1 MKAIKYFLYALIA
14 TFVFAGCSDDP
25 TYTRG
30 ESEADGCYGVYFPSQ
45 DNAADLELDP
55 ADPTVLTFTAMRTND
70 ADAITVPVTVTG
82 SEDAIF
88 SASEI
93 SFDDGATETT
103 FQVSF
108 PDAEI
113 GTTYS
118 CNIQIEDKKYAF
130 IYGEKASGVSFS
142 VTRVKWNLVTGPKG
156 ETKGKWRDDILSSAY
171 GIPNRYGEGEVE
183 IYERDDNPGYYRI
196 SNVYSAEYLASLLN
210 MSPSEVSGNRSDVI
224 TYIDATNPDKVWL
237 PEQSTGVFLNSGD
250 GIVSFASQV
259 PENGFNGSGYGTN
272 VNGVITF
279 PAKSV
284 LLMFGDDGW
293 YVGNAGGMQR
303 LMLPGAEEYD
313 YSLALTDS
321 EPADGKVE
329 IAAKLGADV
338 AKVKYAFFEG
348 VFGDAIAKANSAGID
363 AGTVESKEITA
374 DGTIVAQFEETGKYT
389 VVANIYDEAGEL
401 QGYEFLSFGYV
412 KAGDD
417 KPVVLSVRTELT
429 WEFEAQG
436 HTPENSIRSIIFGE
450 NIESGYMG
458 LFKSAD
464 LTGKSSED
472 LIEIAKTS
480 GKAIT
485 AEEIDKINDT
495 GLSLLHKGLN
505 AGTDYVL
512 LVWAY
517 NGYYGKLYSV
527 QQTTAGK
534 PDPLQIHYTYDD
546 VENGLTKAGYCGTW
560 DYYAVD
566 AYDKTGNTSRQYFG
580 QVVVEDGGTTSGY
593 ADFDNVFSD
602 YVKVSGLT
610 GAPQAFNAGESQYMA
625 WSGGLLYVL
634 APQLI
639 GNVTLQGTD
648 YFVNVAYTAE
658 GDDGVYNGRGL
669 LLGAPVADGLVA
681 FVPNPQLQASNNLT
695 FTGMRFGIYAD
706 YDPATNK
713 FSGGEGGIVFHEW
726 LLLAD
731 PDLYPAADMAS
742 VVKALSVQPGNY
754 VELRGPELA
763 KVIVGENRMPA
774 DRGRECEIV
783 GMPVLGAAKAKVE
796 FRQGIAARSA
806 DFTRRTGAK
815 ITE

>member
-1 MKAIKYFLYALIA
+1 M
-14 TFVFAGCSDDP
+14 G
-25 TYTRG
+25 
-30 ESEADGCYGVYFPSQ
+30 
-45 DNAADLELDP
+45 
-55 ADPTVLTFTAMRTND
+55 
-70 ADAITVPVTVTG
+70 
-82 SEDAIF
+82 IF
-88 SASEI
+88 
-93 SFDDGATETT
+93 
-103 FQVSF
+103 
-108 PDAEI
+108 
-113 GTTYS
+113 
-118 CNIQIEDKKYAF
+118 
-130 IYGEKASGVSFS
+130 YGE
-142 VTRVKWNLVTGPKG
+142 
-156 ETKGKWRDDILSSAY
+156 
-171 GIPNRYGEGEVE
+171 
-183 IYERDDNPGYYRI
+183 PG
-196 SNVYSAEYLASLLN
+196 
-210 MSPSEVSGNRSDVI
+210 
-224 TYIDATNPDKVWL
+224 
-237 PEQSTGVFLNSGD
+237 
-250 GIVSFASQV
+250 
-259 PENGFNGSGYGTN
+259 
-272 VNGVITF
+272 
-279 PAKSV
+279 
-284 LLMFGDDGW
+284 
-293 YVGNAGGMQR
+293 QR
-303 LMLPGAEEYD
+303 L
-313 YSLALTDS
+313 
-321 EPADGKVE
+321 
-329 IAAKLGADV
+329 
-338 AKVKYAFFEG
+338 
-348 VFGDAIAKANSAGID
+348 
-363 AGTVESKEITA
+363 
-374 DGTIVAQFEETGKYT
+374 
-389 VVANIYDEAGEL
+389 
-401 QGYEFLSFGYV
+401 GYEFLSFGYV

-658 GDDGVYNGRGL
+658 GDDGVYSGRGL

-695 FTGMRFGIYAD
+695 FTGMWFGIYAG

-783 GMPVLGAAKAKVE
+783 GMPALGAAKAKVE

>member
-284 LLMFGDDGW
+284 LLMFG
-293 YVGNAGGMQR
+293 V
-303 LMLPGAEEYD
+303 
-313 YSLALTDS
+313 
-321 EPADGKVE
+321 
-329 IAAKLGADV
+329 
-338 AKVKYAFFEG
+338 
-348 VFGDAIAKANSAGID
+348 
-363 AGTVESKEITA
+363 
-374 DGTIVAQFEETGKYT
+374 
-389 VVANIYDEAGEL
+389 
-401 QGYEFLSFGYV
+401 
-412 KAGDD
+412 
-417 KPVVLSVRTELT
+417 
-429 WEFEAQG
+429 
-436 HTPENSIRSIIFGE
+436 
-450 NIESGYMG
+450 
-458 LFKSAD
+458 
-464 LTGKSSED
+464 
-472 LIEIAKTS
+472 
-480 GKAIT
+480 
-485 AEEIDKINDT
+485 
-495 GLSLLHKGLN
+495 
-505 AGTDYVL
+505 
-512 LVWAY
+512 
-517 NGYYGKLYSV
+517 
-527 QQTTAGK
+527 
-534 PDPLQIHYTYDD
+534 
-546 VENGLTKAGYCGTW
+546 
-560 DYYAVD
+560 
-566 AYDKTGNTSRQYFG
+566 
-580 QVVVEDGGTTSGY
+580 
-593 ADFDNVFSD
+593 
-602 YVKVSGLT
+602 
-610 GAPQAFNAGESQYMA
+610 
-625 WSGGLLYVL
+625 
-634 APQLI
+634 
-639 GNVTLQGTD
+639 
-648 YFVNVAYTAE
+648 
-658 GDDGVYNGRGL
+658 
-669 LLGAPVADGLVA
+669 
-681 FVPNPQLQASNNLT
+681 
-695 FTGMRFGIYAD
+695 
-706 YDPATNK
+706 
-713 FSGGEGGIVFHEW
+713 
-726 LLLAD
+726 
-731 PDLYPAADMAS
+731 
-742 VVKALSVQPGNY
+742 
-754 VELRGPELA
+754 
-763 KVIVGENRMPA
+763 
-774 DRGRECEIV
+774 
-783 GMPVLGAAKAKVE
+783 
-796 FRQGIAARSA
+796 
-806 DFTRRTGAK
+806 
-815 ITE
+815 

>member
-313 YSLALTDS
+313 FSLALTDS

-625 WSGGLLYVL
+625 WSDGLLYVL
-634 APQLI
+634 AP
-639 GNVTLQGTD
+639 
-648 YFVNVAYTAE
+648 
-658 GDDGVYNGRGL
+658 
-669 LLGAPVADGLVA
+669 
-681 FVPNPQLQASNNLT
+681 
-695 FTGMRFGIYAD
+695 
-706 YDPATNK
+706 
-713 FSGGEGGIVFHEW
+713 
-726 LLLAD
+726 
-731 PDLYPAADMAS
+731 
-742 VVKALSVQPGNY
+742 
-754 VELRGPELA
+754 
-763 KVIVGENRMPA
+763 
-774 DRGRECEIV
+774 
-783 GMPVLGAAKAKVE
+783 
-796 FRQGIAARSA
+796 
-806 DFTRRTGAK
+806 
-815 ITE
+815 